1 MKNILTIIIA
11 FLGLLAFCGIAVL
24 LRVFNLADLPASFV
38 GAALGAIIT
47 GVVTTILLKAQS
59 QAEEIKERNA
69 KVFEQ
74 KSAIFQE
81 YIKNVW
87 KVWEDHKV
95 SAEEFQKLTSDY
107 YSKLMIYLHD
117 ESIIKISD
125 CLSNI
130 GDCIDKEEVNHKIL
144 RKNVIDIINFLSDE
158 VNLGGHIDINKVIEI
173 DTKVFPL
180 LFKKTLISEFKY
192 WIMNEN
198 DLFREPKLL
207 KAYSRGNEYLQFVFK
222 EYPDCKVSIGPFD
235 NKDMPLKMGL
245 DINKKL
251 NQFNEYRQP
260 GKYNHWIVTKRND
273 KKELYL
279 NETIPTPHDEEAE
292 DIEKV
297 KLKIEN
303 FAFNNNDSFN
313 QYEGCYQK
321 LSSLLARRAA
331 YYLNNVKTIN
341 NEFTI
346 AEFPEQILK
355 GNNMST

>member
-1 MKNILTIIIA
+1 
-11 FLGLLAFCGIAVL
+11 
-24 LRVFNLADLPASFV
+24 
-38 GAALGAIIT
+38 
-47 GVVTTILLKAQS
+47 
-59 QAEEIKERNA
+59 
-69 KVFEQ
+69 
-74 KSAIFQE
+74 
-81 YIKNVW
+81 
-87 KVWEDHKV
+87 
-95 SAEEFQKLTSDY
+95 
-107 YSKLMIYLHD
+107 
-117 ESIIKISD
+117 
-125 CLSNI
+125 
-130 GDCIDKEEVNHKIL
+130 
-144 RKNVIDIINFLSDE
+144 
-158 VNLGGHIDINKVIEI
+158 
-173 DTKVFPL
+173 
-180 LFKKTLISEFKY
+180 
-192 WIMNEN
+192 MNEN

-222 EYPDCKVSIGPFD
+222 EHPDCKISIGPFD

-251 NQFNEYRQP
+251 HQFNEYRQP

-313 QYEGCYQK
+313 QYDGCYQK
-321 LSSLLARRAA
+321 LSILLARRAA

-355 GNNMST
+355 G